1 MNAVAI
7 GRRTFASLANANY
20 RRYFTGQGIS
30 LVGTWM
36 QTVAQSWLVY
46 SLTGSGTAIGLLLAV
61 QMLPVLVLAPYGGLV
76 ADRLDKRRLMIALQ
90 SALAVLALALGL
102 LTASGAVRLWHVFA
116 FAALLG
122 IATAFDNPTRQS
134 FITELVGPGD
144 LRNAVSLNSVL
155 VNAARAI
162 GPAIAGVLIA
172 TVGVSACFLI
182 NATSYLAV
190 LASLLLL
197 DRAALRPSAP
207 APRERGQ
214 VRAGI
219 AYASRT
225 PELAVPLIMMALIGS
240 LAYEFQVV
248 LPVVA
253 RETFGGGPEVYGVMT
268 GAMGVGA
275 VIGGLVAATRGGVG
289 TRAVV
294 ASGFALGA
302 AILLAALAPTLPA
315 ELGALVIVGAASV
328 TFLASGN
335 STLQLAS
342 VPEMRGRVM
351 SLWAVAFLGSTP
363 IGGPIAGVVSEHAGG
378 RAGLLLGS
386 VACFAASALGAVLLS
401 RGGRTPSQRRARVWR
416 YSRSSC

>member
-7 GRRTFASLANANY
+7 GRRTFASLASPNY
-20 RRYFTGQGIS
+20 RRYVAGQGIS

-36 QTVAQSWLVY
+36 QTVAQGWLVY

-76 ADRLDKRRLMIALQ
+76 ADRLDKRRLMVGVQ

-102 LTASGAVRLWHVFA
+102 LTVSGAVRLWHVFA

-122 IATAFDNPTRQS
+122 IATAFDNPARQS
-134 FITELVGPGD
+134 FVTELVDPGD

-155 VNAARAI
+155 VNAARAV

-182 NATSYLAV
+182 NASSYLAV
-190 LASLLLL
+190 IASLLLL
-197 DRAALRPSAP
+197 DRAALRPSTP

-219 AYASRT
+219 AYAART
-225 PELAVPLIMMALIGS
+225 PELAVPLVMMALIGS

-268 GAMGVGA
+268 GAMGAGA
-275 VIGGLVAATRGGVG
+275 VVGGLVAATRGRVG
-289 TRAVV
+289 TRAVI
-294 ASGFALGA
+294 ASGCAFGL
-302 AILLAALAPTLPA
+302 AILLAALAPTLAA
-315 ELGALVIVGAASV
+315 ELGALAIVGAASV
-328 TFLASGN
+328 TFLAAGN

-363 IGGPIAGVVSEHAGG
+363 IGGPIAGFVAEHAGG
-378 RAGLLLGS
+378 RASLLLGS
-386 VACFAASALGAVLLS
+386 VACFAAAALGALLLA
-401 RGGRTPSQRRARVWR
+401 RGGQTPSRPQARLWRR
-416 YSRSSC
+416 SRFSC